1 MIVNILLIGLVLLV
15 FVFAYFF
22 AKDVIA
28 NKDEPKVRPYWLMG
42 LTGLITDFLDTLG
55 IGSFVVTTAI
65 FKATKA
71 VDDKVIPGTLNIAHA
86 IPTAVQALIFIIVV
100 KVDVITLVAL
110 IVAATVG
117 AWLGA
122 GIISKFS
129 RAKIQL
135 TMSIALALTAVLM
148 ILSMVGLV
156 EGHGNATGLSGGLLI
171 AGIVGNFI
179 LGLMMTAGVGLYAP
193 CMAMLFLLGMSPMV
207 VFPVMMGSCAFLMP
221 VAGVRF
227 IKTGKYARKPAA
239 AIAVMGCFGVLI
251 AAYVVTSLP
260 LDILKIVVIVVVIY
274 TSGIMFWSAKKSKT
288 TDLQT

>member
-117 AWLGA
+117 AWFGA

-129 RAKIQL
+129 RRKIQL
-135 TMSIALALTAVLM
+135 TMSIALALTALLM
-148 ILSMVGLV
+148 VLSMVGLV
-156 EGHGNATGLSGGLLI
+156 EGHGNATGLSGVLLI

-221 VAGVRF
+221 IAGVRF

-274 TSGIMFWSAKKSKT
+274 TSGIMFWTAKKNKT
-288 TDLQT
+288 TNNE

>member
-86 IPTAVQALIFIIVV
+86 IPTAAQALIFISVV

-129 RAKIQL
+129 RRKIQL
-135 TMSIALALTAVLM
+135 TMSIALALTALLM

-156 EGHGNATGLSGGLLI
+156 EGHGNATGLSGVLLI

-274 TSGIMFWSAKKSKT
+274 TSGIMFWTAKKNKT
-288 TDLQT
+288 TNNE